1 MVSRLPSRGSS
12 MVEIPRVPISP
23 VLEFEIAKD
32 MLVVPAGSYKGYE
45 LDAARQFLS
54 LEEID
59 ECRAAEH
66 YLEARQVLR
75 DEISIS
81 VRMNSFLARLVD
93 HTTDQDAPHTP
104 IRRSRR
110 G

>member
-1 MVSRLPSRGSS
+1 